1 MENYNKE
8 LCEERHA
15 RTQEALEKHE
25 AKIENLE
32 RCTSKLEP
40 IIELQHEQCEKSL
53 KAISRMEKRPSLI
66 LGKAVTHAIS
76 VLAGAIAVWIL
87 QLLGIS

>member
-15 RTQEALEKHE
+15 RTQETLDRHE
-25 AKIENLE
+25 AKLENLE
-32 RCTSKLEP
+32 RCACKLEP
-40 IIELQHEQCEKSL
+40 IIELQHEQCEQSL
-53 KAISRMEKRPSLI
+53 KAIDKIEKRPADV
-66 LGKAVTHAIS
+66 LGKAITHAIS
-76 VLAGAIAVWIL
+76 VLAGALAVWIL

>member
-15 RTQEALEKHE
+15 RTQEALDRHE

-32 RCTSKLEP
+32 RCTCKIEP
-40 IIELQHEQCEKSL
+40 QLQLQHEQCEKSL
-53 KAISRMEKRPSLI
+53 KAISKMEKRPANLV
-66 LGKAVTHAIS
+66 GKAITHLIS
-76 VLAGAIAVWIL
+76 VLAGALAVWIL
-87 QLLGIS
+87 RLLGIS

>member
-15 RTQEALEKHE
+15 RTQEALDRHE
-25 AKIENLE
+25 AKLENLE
-32 RCTSKLEP
+32 RCACKLEP
-40 IIELQHEQCEKSL
+40 IIEHQIEQCEQSM
-53 KAISRMEKRPSLI
+53 KAIDKMEKRPAAI
-66 LGKAVTHAIS
+66 IGKAVTHAIS
-76 VLAGAIAVWIL
+76 VLAGALAVWIL